1 VTLFLAKDV
10 VAMVK
15 LLLGIAMVVA
25 NLLLA
30 MAMSIMEKVL
40 PAIAMPTMEA
50 KVLLDVGVAAT
61 PTTHLLPRDV
71 RVTKAV
77 LRCTVALSVR
87 TRSSPY
93 PRRWEATL
101 LIIIESWRT
110 RARQRQ
116 TCRVFHTSA
125 KCATMCARQGRNSVS
140 T

>member
-1 VTLFLAKDV
+1 VTLVLAKDV
-10 VAMVK
+10 VAIVK
-15 LLLGIAMVVA
+15 LFLGIAMVVA

-50 KVLLDVGVAAT
+50 KVLLDVAVAAT

-71 RVTKAV
+71 RATKV
-77 LRCTVALSVR
+77 VPRCTIALSVR

-101 LIIIESWRT
+101 LIITESWRR

-116 TCRVFHTSA
+116 TCRVLYTSA
-125 KCATMCARQGRNSVS
+125 KCATMCAR
-140 T
+140 